1 MKRALLLMWVA
12 LIGGNAA
19 AQQPAADPW
28 QGGAAARQR
37 HDILPH
43 PLLWAATKNGVTT
56 YLLGTIHV
64 GVDAE
69 AQLPDVVFDKL
80 DASPAFAMET
90 DLNDPVLGHLGER
103 TGGGTLHD
111 ELGPVYWRKLEAA
124 LSPGIAR
131 RVDDKTAVIAATLL
145 SLKDLPP
152 TPPMDGTLHAR
163 ASVRKKRLVY
173 LEPAATEARVLEDVM
188 DLKMLKSMLDE
199 PAAGPKQLK
208 EMLDAYLAGDPDA
221 IARANDGERAV
232 ALAHGYTA
240 AEYDAVMDKLLYQ
253 RNAAWIA
260 PIEKL
265 HAAGGGFVAVGA
277 LHLSGKRSVL
287 ELLAQRGFAI
297 ERVAVPP
304 PCCGWWP

>member
-1 MKRALLLMWVA
+1 MKRALLLMCVA
-12 LIGGNAA
+12 LVGSAA
-19 AQQPAADPW
+19 AQQP
-28 QGGAAARQR
+28 RQK
-37 HDILPH
+37 HDVLQH
-43 PLLWAATKNGVTT
+43 PLLWAATKDGKTT

-103 TGGGTLHD
+103 RRGGTLHD
-111 ELGPVYWRKLEAA
+111 ELGPVYWRKLEAQ
-124 LSPGIAR
+124 LSPGLAR
-131 RVDDKTAVIAATLL
+131 RVDDKQAVIAATLL

-152 TPPMDGTLHAR
+152 TPPMDGTLHIR
-163 ASVRKKRLVY
+163 ASERKKRLVY
-173 LEPAATEARVLEDVM
+173 LEPAATEAAVLESVM

-221 IARANDGERAV
+221 IARANDSERTV

-265 HAAGGGFVAVGA
+265 HEAGGGFVAVGA

-287 ELLAQRGFAI
+287 ELLAKRGFAI
-297 ERVAVPP
+297 ERVG